1 MIPLLPSVC
10 FCLSEC
16 FPVLAIVARCLLAV
30 LDQRGRGNGHA
41 EQAPSSCLGP
51 LVGDLVG
58 NLVGGLVGNLV
69 GNLVGTQHFDPP
81 FPLMW
86 RNGTKSTNLRFTI
99 AQIQGW
105 PERFSKI

>member
-1 MIPLLPSVC
+1 M
-10 FCLSEC
+10 
-16 FPVLAIVARCLLAV
+16 LAIVARCLLAV

-58 NLVGGLVGNLV
+58 NLVGGLVGDLVGNLVGDLVGNLV